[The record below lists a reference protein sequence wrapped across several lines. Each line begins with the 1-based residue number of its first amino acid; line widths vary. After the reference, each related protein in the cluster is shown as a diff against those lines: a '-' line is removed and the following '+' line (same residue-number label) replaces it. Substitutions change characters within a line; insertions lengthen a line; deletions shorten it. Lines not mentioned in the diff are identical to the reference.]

1 MQHQERR
8 QALREAL
15 TRAGLDEAQFLAD
28 HLRVPEGWAPSL
40 DLFLGALEDAVILPA
55 DEDALG
61 LARALAGGKGTGS
74 LLRPRHRAH
83 PQPLVGHPAVRS
95 TLGDA
100 LGLTP
105 EVAAALPPAYL
116 VDSPADAERLAQDH
130 PGIAFISRERIWAQ
144 SGVLHVQGESAA
156 PGLLAREQELA
167 AVKEQIPPKEDE
179 IASILADLGAT
190 EHEITVGR
198 GRTRQ
203 FEQELGELTQELA
216 VAKARHD
223 DVQIRHRRLTI
234 EQQTLETE
242 KDDVERELTLVAERI
257 SRTTEEVGRHEHRHA
272 ELEAAFDQAQT
283 DVEATRKE
291 RESTRTSGASRKGRL
306 ELLQERLD
314 SHDQE
319 VERLRREIEEGR
331 RQSSLW
337 GEDEHRFAERQ
348 AEIRAAMKQ
357 AEEALQQALEQRE
370 TSQEEV
376 IAEQERLDAKR
387 VDILQLEEQVEF
399 TRESRDGVR
408 SEIGDLRVT
417 EASEK
422 QEAEHLIGS
431 FREEF
436 GEQPPTEPTASEVVL
451 EEVEVDLARCKEVL
465 ERLGP
470 VNLLAA
476 AEWDEQHERHQF
488 LTEQRDDVANSV
500 DRLNETIREINETS
514 TERFLATFSEVN
526 AHFRRTF
533 VELFRGGQAE
543 MRLLDETDPLET
555 VVEIVARPPGKRL
568 QNIML
573 MSGGEKALT
582 AIALLFALFQTK
594 PSPFCILDEV
604 DAPLDDINTLRFV
617 ELVKKMSIETQ
628 FVLITHNK
636 LTMEAASKLYGVTM
650 QERGVSNLVA
660 VELDEVQPEPAVVG

>member
-1 MQHQERR
+1 
-8 QALREAL
+8 
-15 TRAGLDEAQFLAD
+15 
-28 HLRVPEGWAPSL
+28 
-40 DLFLGALEDAVILPA
+40 
-55 DEDALG
+55 
-61 LARALAGGKGTGS
+61 
-74 LLRPRHRAH
+74 
-83 PQPLVGHPAVRS
+83 
-95 TLGDA
+95 
-100 LGLTP
+100 
-105 EVAAALPPAYL
+105 
-116 VDSPADAERLAQDH
+116 
-130 PGIAFISRERIWAQ
+130 
-144 SGVLHVQGESAA
+144 
-156 PGLLAREQELA
+156 
-167 AVKEQIPPKEDE
+167 
-179 IASILADLGAT
+179 
-190 EHEITVGR
+190 
-198 GRTRQ
+198 
-203 FEQELGELTQELA
+203 EQELGERTQELA
-216 VAKARHD
+216 VAQARHD
-223 DVQIRHRRLTI
+223 DVQIRHRRLTV

-242 KDDVERELTLVAERI
+242 KADVERELTLVAERI
-257 SRTTEEVGRHEHRHA
+257 GRTTDEAGRNERRHA
-272 ELEAAFDQAQT
+272 ELEAAFDQAQA
-283 DVEATRKE
+283 DVNATRQE

-337 GEDEHRFAERQ
+337 GEEEHRFTERQ
-348 AEIRAAMKQ
+348 AEIRSAIKQ

-370 TSQEEV
+370 TSQDEV

-387 VDILQLEEQVEF
+387 VEILSLEEQVES
-399 TRESRDGVR
+399 TREARDGVR
-408 SEIGDLRVT
+408 SEIGDIRVT

-422 QEAEHLIGS
+422 QEAEHLSAS

-436 GEQPPTEPTASEVVL
+436 GEEPPAEPVDSEVVL
-451 EEVEVDLARCKEVL
+451 EEVEVDLARCKETL
-465 ERLGP
+465 EQLGP

-476 AEWDEQHERHQF
+476 AEWEEHHERHQF
-488 LTEQRDDVANSV
+488 LTEQRADVTHSV
-500 DRLNETIREINETS
+500 DRLKETIRELNETS
-514 TERFLATFSEVN
+514 TERFLATFNEVN
-526 AHFRRTF
+526 AHFRKTF

-543 MRLLDETDPLET
+543 MRLLDETDVLET
-555 VVEIVARPPGKRL
+555 VIEIVARPPGKRL

-617 ELVKKMSIETQ
+617 ELVKKMSTDTQ

-660 VELDEVQPEPAVVG
+660 VELDDVEPEPATA